1 MYKLWFVFQL
11 LLCIRRKSIQYY
23 KELYIL
29 YNMYVFGRYF
39 KGNFQIFL
47 LITQIQRKKLK
58 MKKKS

>member
-47 LITQIQRKKLK
+47 LIT
-58 MKKKS
+58 